1 MRFVIFHGAYGNA
14 NGNWFPWLKDE
25 LLKLKQEVIL
35 EQFPT
40 ETWEKVEKVG
50 PSFVGSKQTLP
61 NWIKAFEE
69 KILPQISK
77 KDKLCFIGHSLGP
90 QFILHLI
97 AKFNIQ
103 LDSAIFVMPFQRLLG
118 AHDWMFDVV
127 NRSFMT
133 GDFDYNK
140 LRRLIP
146 LSFAVYSDNDKY
158 VLQEYCE
165 DFALRMQSTKI
176 VVKGGDHIN
185 APFFTKLPLALE
197 LCKTRIDASEYDH

>member
-1 MRFVIFHGAYGNA
+1 MKFVIFHGAYGNA
-14 NGNWFPWLKDE
+14 SGNWFPWLKNE

-40 ETWEKVEKVG
+40 ESWENVEKIG
-50 PSFVGSKQTLP
+50 PSFVGENQTLL
-61 NWIKAFEE
+61 NWVKTFEV
-69 KILPQISK
+69 KILPHISK
-77 KDKLCFIGHSLGP
+77 KDKLCFVGHSLGP

-97 AKFNIQ
+97 SKFNIQ

-118 AHDWMFDVV
+118 PDDWMFNVV
-127 NRSFMT
+127 NNTFMT
-133 GDFDYNK
+133 EDFDYKK
-140 LRRLIP
+140 LKKLIP
-146 LSFAVYSDNDKY
+146 LSFSIYSDNDKY

-165 DFALRMQSTKI
+165 DFAKKMQSTKI

-197 LCKTRIDASEYDH
+197 LCKTRIDALKYDH